1 MKGYLLDTTEII
13 DVLRGHGPTS
23 ELIGQLIAQGAEV
36 GVCSIVATETMAGV
50 KPEHRQRVA
59 GFLSTLRF
67 YAVNMEA
74 AMRAGWY
81 LHDFARQGI
90 MLSLTDAT
98 IGAVAVTYDLVLITK
113 NRKHYPMRE
122 VRLWDWGVG

>member
-13 DVLRGHGPTS
+13 DVLRGHSPTS
-23 ELIGQLIAQGAEV
+23 DLIGRLIAQGAEV

-50 KPEHRQRVA
+50 KPEQRERVA

-67 YAVNMEA
+67 YTVDMEVAV
-74 AMRAGWY
+74 RAGRY
-81 LHDFARQGI
+81 LHDFIRQGVA
-90 MLSLTDAT
+90 LSLTDAT
-98 IGAVAVTYDLVLITK
+98 IAAVAATYDLVLITK